1 MKRFLNSRLGLG
13 LVSIFFAIILFL
25 TAASSSHNHSNSQI
39 YSPIETYTHSLKDV
53 PIDIKYDSDQYFI
66 SGYSYGAEVY
76 LTSTNRIKLD
86 SEVNSDTRSFKI
98 VADLTKSKPGT
109 ATVTLKVINL
119 PTGVTATVS
128 PDKISVTI
136 GNKKTKTF
144 PMRGSVDSKQLAKGY
159 EISKIETGIDKV
171 EVTSDE
177 STIALIDHV
186 VAKLPDD
193 QVLDANYSSRVTLQA
208 VAADGTILASA
219 IDPAKANLSV
229 SVKKIT
235 KSVPIRVEAV
245 GLMDDSLSDI
255 QYKLSKQT
263 AVISGSREVLET
275 IDEVVAEVNISDVT
289 KNTSKTVSLVS
300 NQVSIEPSVVTVQL
314 TTIKK

>member
-1 MKRFLNSRLGLG
+1 MKRFLNSRPWLGM
-13 LVSIFFAIILFL
+13 VSVFFAILLFL
-25 TAASSSHNHSNSQI
+25 TAASSNHNNSSSQI

-53 PIDIKYDSDQYFI
+53 PIDMKYDSDKYFI

-86 SEVNSDTRSFKI
+86 SEVNNDTRNFKI
-98 VADLTKSKPGT
+98 VADLTHSHPGT
-109 ATVTLKVINL
+109 VSVNLRVENL
-119 PTGVTATVS
+119 PSGVTATVS

-136 GNKKTKTF
+136 GKKESKVF
-144 PMRGSVDSKQLAKGY
+144 PVRGSVDAKQIANGY
-159 EISKIETGIDKV
+159 EISKIETGVNKV

-193 QVLDANYSSRVTLQA
+193 QVLDRNYSSRVILQA
-208 VAADGTILASA
+208 VSADVTILASA
-219 IDPAKANLSV
+219 IDPAKTNLSV
-229 SVKKIT
+229 AVKKIT

-245 GLMDDSLSDI
+245 GMMDDSLSDI

-263 AVISGSREVLET
+263 AVISGSREVLED
-275 IDEVVAEVNISDVT
+275 IDEIIAEVNISDVT
-289 KNTSKTVSLVS
+289 KNTSKTVSLS
-300 NQVSIEPSVVTVQL
+300 SSQVSIEPSVVTVQL
-314 TTIKK
+314 TTTKK

>member
-1 MKRFLNSRLGLG
+1 MKRFLNSRPWLGM
-13 LVSIFFAIILFL
+13 VSVFFAILLFL
-25 TAASSSHNHSNSQI
+25 TAASSNHNNSSSQI

-53 PIDIKYDSDQYFI
+53 PIDMKYDSDKYFI

-86 SEVNSDTRSFKI
+86 SEVNNARNFKI
-98 VADLTKSKPGT
+98 VADLTHSHPGT
-109 ATVTLKVINL
+109 VSVNLRVENL
-119 PTGVTATVS
+119 PSGVTATVS

-136 GNKKTKTF
+136 GKKESKVF
-144 PMRGSVDSKQLAKGY
+144 PVRGSVDAKQIANGY
-159 EISKIETGIDKV
+159 EISKIETGVNKV

-193 QVLDANYSSRVTLQA
+193 QVLDRNYSSRVTLQA
-208 VAADGTILASA
+208 VSADGTILASA
-219 IDPAKANLSV
+219 IDPAKTNLSV
-229 SVKKIT
+229 AVKKIT

-245 GLMDDSLSDI
+245 GMMDDSLSDI

-263 AVISGSREVLET
+263 AVISGSREVLED
-275 IDEVVAEVNISDVT
+275 IDEIIAEVNISDVT
-289 KNTSKTVSLVS
+289 KNTSKTVSLS
-300 NQVSIEPSVVTVQL
+300 SSQVSIEPSVVTVQL
-314 TTIKK
+314 TTTKK

>member
-1 MKRFLNSRLGLG
+1 MKRFLNSRPWLGM
-13 LVSIFFAIILFL
+13 VSVFFAILLFL
-25 TAASSSHNHSNSQI
+25 TAASSNHNNSSSQI

-53 PIDIKYDSDQYFI
+53 PIDMKYDSDKYFI

-86 SEVNSDTRSFKI
+86 SEVNNDTRNFKI
-98 VADLTKSKPGT
+98 VADLTHSYPGT
-109 ATVTLKVINL
+109 VSVNLRVENL
-119 PTGVTATVS
+119 PFGVTATVS

-136 GNKKTKTF
+136 GKKESKVF
-144 PMRGSVDSKQLAKGY
+144 PVRGSVDAKQIANGY
-159 EISKIETGIDKV
+159 EISKIETGVNKV

-193 QVLDANYSSRVTLQA
+193 QVLDRNYSSRVTLQA
-208 VAADGTILASA
+208 VSADGTILASA
-219 IDPAKANLSV
+219 IDPAKTNLSV
-229 SVKKIT
+229 AVKKIT

-245 GLMDDSLSDI
+245 GMMDDSLSDI

-263 AVISGSREVLET
+263 AVISGSREVLED
-275 IDEVVAEVNISDVT
+275 IDEIIAEVNISDVT
-289 KNTSKTVSLVS
+289 KNTSKTVSLS
-300 NQVSIEPSVVTVQL
+300 SSQVSIEPSVVTVQL
-314 TTIKK
+314 TTTKK

>member
-1 MKRFLNSRLGLG
+1 MKRFFNSRLWLG
-13 LVSIFFAIILFL
+13 LVSVFFAILLFF
-25 TAASSSHNHSNSQI
+25 TAASNHHNNSGTQI
-39 YSPIETYTHSLKDV
+39 YSSIETYTHTLKDV
-53 PIDIKYDSDQYFI
+53 PIDMKYDSDKYFI

-86 SEVNSDTRSFKI
+86 AEVNSDTRNFKV
-98 VADLTKSKPGT
+98 VADLTKSQPGT
-109 ATVTLKVINL
+109 VTVALKVQNL
-119 PTGVTATVS
+119 PSGVTATVS

-136 GNKKTKTF
+136 GKKASKTF
-144 PMRGSVDSKQLAKGY
+144 PVRGSVDPKQIANGY
-159 EISKIETGIDKV
+159 EISKIETGINKA

-177 STIALIDHV
+177 SIIALIDHV

-208 VAADGTILASA
+208 VSADGTILASV
-219 IDPAKANLSV
+219 IDPAKTNLFV
-229 SVKKIT
+229 GVKKIT

-245 GLMDDSLSDI
+245 GVMDSSLSDI

-263 AVISGSREVLET
+263 ALISGSREALDA
-275 IDEVVAEVNISDVT
+275 IDEIVAKVDISDVT
-289 KNTSKTVSLVS
+289 KNTSKTVHLTS

-314 TTIKK
+314 TTTKK

>member
-1 MKRFLNSRLGLG
+1 M
-13 LVSIFFAIILFL
+13 
-25 TAASSSHNHSNSQI
+25 
-39 YSPIETYTHSLKDV
+39 
-53 PIDIKYDSDQYFI
+53 
-66 SGYSYGAEVY
+66 
-76 LTSTNRIKLD
+76 
-86 SEVNSDTRSFKI
+86 
-98 VADLTKSKPGT
+98 
-109 ATVTLKVINL
+109 
-119 PTGVTATVS
+119 TATVS

-144 PMRGSVDSKQLAKGY
+144 PVRGSVDSKQLAKGY

>member
-1 MKRFLNSRLGLG
+1 MKRFLNSRPWLGM
-13 LVSIFFAIILFL
+13 VSVFFAILLFL
-25 TAASSSHNHSNSQI
+25 TAASSNHNNSSSQI

-53 PIDIKYDSDQYFI
+53 PIDMKYDSDKYFI

-86 SEVNSDTRSFKI
+86 SEVNNDTRNFKI
-98 VADLTKSKPGT
+98 VADLTHSHPGT
-109 ATVTLKVINL
+109 VSVNLRVENL
-119 PTGVTATVS
+119 PSGVTATVS

-136 GNKKTKTF
+136 GKKESKVF
-144 PMRGSVDSKQLAKGY
+144 PVRGSVDAKQIANGY
-159 EISKIETGIDKV
+159 EISKIETGVNKV

-193 QVLDANYSSRVTLQA
+193 QVLDRNYSSRVTLQA
-208 VAADGTILASA
+208 VSVDGTILASA
-219 IDPAKANLSV
+219 IDPAKTNLSV
-229 SVKKIT
+229 AVKKIT

-245 GLMDDSLSDI
+245 GMMDDSLSDI

-263 AVISGSREVLET
+263 AVISGSREVLED
-275 IDEVVAEVNISDVT
+275 IDEIIAEVNISDVT
-289 KNTSKTVSLVS
+289 KNTSKTVSLS
-300 NQVSIEPSVVTVQL
+300 SSQVSIEPSVVTVQL
-314 TTIKK
+314 TTTKK

>member
-1 MKRFLNSRLGLG
+1 MKRFLNSRIWLG
-13 LVSIFFAIILFL
+13 LVSLFLAILLFL
-25 TAASSSHNHSNSQI
+25 TAASSNHNNSGSQI
-39 YSPIETYTHSLKDV
+39 YSPLETYTHTLKDV
-53 PIDIKYDSDQYFI
+53 PVDMKYDNEKYFI
-66 SGYSYGAEVY
+66 SGYSYSAEVY

-86 SEVNSDTRSFKI
+86 SEVNSDTRNFKI

-109 ATVTLKVINL
+109 VNVPLKIENL
-119 PTGVTATVS
+119 PSGVTATVS
-128 PDKISVTI
+128 PETISVTI
-136 GNKKTKTF
+136 GKKESKTF
-144 PMRGSVDSKQLAKGY
+144 PVRGSVDAKQIADGY
-159 EISKIETGIDKV
+159 EITKIEAGIDKA

-186 VAKLPDD
+186 IAKLPED
-193 QVLDANYSSRVTLQA
+193 QILDADYSSRVTLQA

-219 IDPAKANLSV
+219 IDPAKANLFV

-263 AVISGSREVLET
+263 AIITGRRDVLDT
-275 IDEVVAEVNISDVT
+275 IDEIVAKVDISDVT
-289 KNTSKTVSLVS
+289 KNTTKAVSLAS
-300 NQVSIEPSVVTVQL
+300 SQFAIDPSVVTVQL
-314 TTIKK
+314 TTTKK

>member
-1 MKRFLNSRLGLG
+1 
-13 LVSIFFAIILFL
+13 
-25 TAASSSHNHSNSQI
+25 
-39 YSPIETYTHSLKDV
+39 
-53 PIDIKYDSDQYFI
+53 
-66 SGYSYGAEVY
+66 
-76 LTSTNRIKLD
+76 
-86 SEVNSDTRSFKI
+86 
-98 VADLTKSKPGT
+98 
-109 ATVTLKVINL
+109 
-119 PTGVTATVS
+119 
-128 PDKISVTI
+128 
-136 GNKKTKTF
+136 
-144 PMRGSVDSKQLAKGY
+144 MRGSVDSKQLAKGY

-314 TTIKK
+314 TTIKKKHNS